1 MVNDVGDVRLGVATI
16 GTIRYGTCFLF
27 FNYSSESVDRLFARF
42 FQAAR
47 LLIFNEANG
56 KEHFACDREPIDNRV
71 ISLLSLSL
79 LLTLSLS
86 LVALQLRFGG
96 HFLSSQIF
104 GNKSS
109 ISFIGTVLF
118 AL

>member
-1 MVNDVGDVRLGVATI
+1 MVNDVGDVHLVVATI
-16 GTIRYGTCFLF
+16 GTIRYGTCFPLF
-27 FNYSSESVDRLFARF
+27 FNYSVDRLFARF

-71 ISLLSLSL
+71 ISFPSLSL
-79 LLTLSLS
+79 AHSLS
-86 LVALQLRFGG
+86 RSVVALQLRFGG

-109 ISFIGTVLF
+109 ISFLGTVDF

>member
-1 MVNDVGDVRLGVATI
+1 MELVFI
-16 GTIRYGTCFLF
+16 F

-56 KEHFACDREPIDNRV
+56 KEHFACDREPIENRV

-79 LLTLSLS
+79 SLVHSLSLS